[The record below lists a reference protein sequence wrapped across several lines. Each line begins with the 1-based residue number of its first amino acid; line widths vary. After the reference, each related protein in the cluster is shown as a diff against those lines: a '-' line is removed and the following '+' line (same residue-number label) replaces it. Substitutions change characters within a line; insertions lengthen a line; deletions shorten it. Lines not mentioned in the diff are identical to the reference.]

1 MIQKM
6 KKLQV
11 IIVLLILVFAG
22 SVFSQDTKT
31 KKSPEERAK
40 KMTEKLTDAVNL
52 DANQQ
57 KLIQDLYL
65 KHFEKMHAFRIA
77 NKDKDKSELKQTI
90 KEYRT
95 ELRKSIGEVLTDEQ
109 KSILKQKMKDREGRK
124 KKQDN

>member
-1 MIQKM
+1 M

-31 KKSPEERAK
+31 RKSPEEKAK
-40 KMTEKLTDAVNL
+40 RMTERLTDAVNL
-52 DANQQ
+52 DASQQ
-57 KLIQDLYL
+57 KLIQELYL
-65 KHFEKMHAFRIA
+65 KHFEKMRSLKDA

-95 ELRKSIGEVLTDEQ
+95 ELRKSIGEVLTEEQ
-109 KSILKQKMKDREGRK
+109 KSILKQKMKEREGRK
-124 KKQDN
+124 KRQDN

>member
-1 MIQKM
+1 M

-31 KKSPEERAK
+31 RKSPEEKAK
-40 KMTEKLTDAVNL
+40 RMTERLTDAVNL
-52 DANQQ
+52 DASQQ
-57 KLIQDLYL
+57 KLIQELYL
-65 KHFEKMHAFRIA
+65 KHFEKMRSLRDA

-95 ELRKSIGEVLTDEQ
+95 ELRKSIGEVLTEEQ
-109 KSILKQKMKDREGRK
+109 KSILKQKMKEREGRK
-124 KKQDN
+124 KRQDN

>member
-6 KKLQV
+6 KKLHV

-31 KKSPEERAK
+31 RKSPEERAK

-65 KHFEKMHAFRIA
+65 KHFEKMHAYRIA

>member
-6 KKLQV
+6 KKLHV

-22 SVFSQDTKT
+22 SVFSQDTKPR
-31 KKSPEERAK
+31 KSPEERAK

-65 KHFEKMHAFRIA
+65 KHFEKMHAYRIA

-95 ELRKSIGEVLTDEQ
+95 ELRKNIGEVLTDEQ

>member
-1 MIQKM
+1 M
-6 KKLQV
+6 KKLHV

-22 SVFSQDTKT
+22 SVFSQDTKPR
-31 KKSPEERAK
+31 KSPEERAK

-65 KHFEKMHAFRIA
+65 KHFEKMHAYRIA
-77 NKDKDKSELKQTI
+77 NKDKDKSELKQTM

>member
-1 MIQKM
+1 M

-31 KKSPEERAK
+31 RKSPEEKAK
-40 KMTEKLTDAVNL
+40 RMTERLTDAVNL
-52 DANQQ
+52 DASQQ

-65 KHFEKMHAFRIA
+65 KHFEKMRSLRDA
-77 NKDKDKSELKQTI
+77 NNDKDKSELKQTI

-95 ELRKSIGEVLTDEQ
+95 ELRKSIGEVLTEEQ
-109 KSILKQKMKDREGRK
+109 KSILKQKMKEREGRK
-124 KKQDN
+124 KRQDN

>member
-6 KKLQV
+6 KKLHV

-22 SVFSQDTKT
+22 SVFSQDTKPR
-31 KKSPEERAK
+31 KSPEERAK

-65 KHFEKMHAFRIA
+65 KHFEKMHAYRIA

-95 ELRKSIGEVLTDEQ
+95 ELRKSIGEFLTDEQ

>member
-1 MIQKM
+1 M
-6 KKLQV
+6 KKLHV

-31 KKSPEERAK
+31 RKSPEERAK

-65 KHFEKMHAFRIA
+65 KHFEKMHAYRIA

>member
-1 MIQKM
+1 M

>member
-1 MIQKM
+1 M

-65 KHFEKMHAFRIA
+65 KHFEKMHAYRIA

>member
-1 MIQKM
+1 M

-22 SVFSQDTKT
+22 SVFSQDTKPR
-31 KKSPEERAK
+31 KSPEERAK

-65 KHFEKMHAFRIA
+65 KHFEKMHAYRIA

>member
-1 MIQKM
+1 M
-6 KKLQV
+6 KKLHV

-22 SVFSQDTKT
+22 SVFSQDTKPR
-31 KKSPEERAK
+31 KSPEERAK

-65 KHFEKMHAFRIA
+65 KHFEKMHAYRIA

-95 ELRKSIGEVLTDEQ
+95 ELRKNIGEVLTDEQ

>member
-1 MIQKM
+1 M

-65 KHFEKMHAFRIA
+65 KHFEKMHAYRIA

-109 KSILKQKMKDREGRK
+109 KAILKQKMKDREGRK

>member
-22 SVFSQDTKT
+22 SVFSQDTKPR
-31 KKSPEERAK
+31 KSPEERAK
-40 KMTEKLTDAVNL
+40 KMTEKLTNAVNL

-65 KHFEKMHAFRIA
+65 KHFEKMHAYRIA

>member
-11 IIVLLILVFAG
+11 IFVLLILVIAG
-22 SVFSQDTKT
+22 SVHSQDTKT
-31 KKSPEERAK
+31 RKSPEERAK

-57 KLIQDLYL
+57 ILIKDLYL
-65 KHFEKMHAFRIA
+65 KHFEKMHAYRIA

>member
-1 MIQKM
+1 M

-11 IIVLLILVFAG
+11 IFVLLILVIAG
-22 SVFSQDTKT
+22 SVHSQDTKT
-31 KKSPEERAK
+31 RKSPEERAK

-57 KLIQDLYL
+57 ILIKDLYL
-65 KHFEKMHAFRIA
+65 KHFEKMHAYRIA

>member
-1 MIQKM
+1 
-6 KKLQV
+6 
-11 IIVLLILVFAG
+11 
-22 SVFSQDTKT
+22 
-31 KKSPEERAK
+31 
-40 KMTEKLTDAVNL
+40 MTEKLTDAVNL

-65 KHFEKMHAFRIA
+65 KHFEKMHAYRIA

>member
-1 MIQKM
+1 M

-11 IIVLLILVFAG
+11 ISVLLILVLAG
-22 SVFSQDTKT
+22 SLHSQDTKSR
-31 KKSPEERAK
+31 KSPEEKAK

-57 KLIQDLYL
+57 KLVQDLYL
-65 KHFEKMHAFRIA
+65 KHFEKMRAYRDA

-90 KEYRT
+90 KEYRI

-109 KSILKQKMKDREGRK
+109 KSILKQKMKEREGRK